1 MPQKEDKGGK
11 KKDMSDPINPPHYK
25 SGGIEVIDVIEAF
38 ELNFRLANVIKYV
51 LRAGRKGDA
60 LEDLEKAAWYLDREI
75 DKLEEQA
82 EAKVVGAAEGLADAC
97 AERPNVGDEVEAEK
111 RESLYVDITSRVFFD
126 TPIPATRDVVV
137 PDVASDKKEYDG

>member
-1 MPQKEDKGGK
+1 
-11 KKDMSDPINPPHYK
+11 MSDPVHSPSHYK

-75 DKLEEQA
+75 EKLKKSTSDEKAPKMIMASNTSSGWTSRELTA
-82 EAKVVGAAEGLADAC
+82 
-97 AERPNVGDEVEAEK
+97 DEVL
-111 RESLYVDITSRVFFD
+111 RVESLTKACDRVM
-126 TPIPATRDVVV
+126 PIHKR
-137 PDVASDKKEYDG
+137 EYDG

>member
-1 MPQKEDKGGK
+1 
-11 KKDMSDPINPPHYK
+11 MSDPVHNPPHYK

-38 ELNFRLANVIKYV
+38 QLGFHLGNVVKYV

-82 EAKVVGAAEGLADAC
+82 EADGVDDDMTHAKSVAC
-97 AERPNVGDEVEAEK
+97 AETPNVGDKVKIEAT
-111 RESLYVDITSRVFFD
+111 IFFD
-126 TPIPATRDVVV
+126 TPIPATENAVV
-137 PDVASDKKEYDG
+137 PEVASEKQEYDG